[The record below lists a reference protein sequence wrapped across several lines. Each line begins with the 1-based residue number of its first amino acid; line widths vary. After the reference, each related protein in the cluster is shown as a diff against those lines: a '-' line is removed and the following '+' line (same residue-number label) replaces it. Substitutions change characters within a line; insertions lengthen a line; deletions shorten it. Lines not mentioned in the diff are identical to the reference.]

1 MKENLIRI
9 MDWDAYRK
17 NLEDSIRNEGIW
29 SLGDISE
36 ENPHE
41 ENIEKIQEELEY
53 IVNGQYQ
60 SVIDEKFKVMGNDA
74 INCFS
79 EFYRNKE
86 EIIDM
91 IDWDEVYGDM
101 ENSINNERLWA
112 AGSYEHGE
120 NADRLE
126 HFLQCIDDGDYQP
139 LLDYYGTEYFI
150 KDYLYTEDELQQQ
163 RQKER
168 ITDINIYSG
177 KDGKMYIRCKIDG
190 EQQSAERLD
199 KNDILS
205 LDENT
210 DRHELAAGY
219 FKDALNKAEEQSH
232 SMKR

>member
-41 ENIEKIQEELEY
+41 ENIEKLQEELEY

-101 ENSINNERLWA
+101 ENSINNEQLWA
-112 AGSYEHGE
+112 AGSYEH
-120 NADRLE
+120 
-126 HFLQCIDDGDYQP
+126 
-139 LLDYYGTEYFI
+139 
-150 KDYLYTEDELQQQ
+150 
-163 RQKER
+163 
-168 ITDINIYSG
+168 
-177 KDGKMYIRCKIDG
+177 
-190 EQQSAERLD
+190 
-199 KNDILS
+199 
-205 LDENT
+205 
-210 DRHELAAGY
+210 
-219 FKDALNKAEEQSH
+219 
-232 SMKR
+232 